1 MVNPKDC
8 KLSIKKQC
16 ELLGIS
22 RSSYYYNPQEISEEE
37 SKLLRLLDEQYM
49 KTPFYGSRKMTMY
62 LRSLGYKI
70 NRKRV
75 MRLMRQLGLQAI
87 YPKPRTSI
95 ANKEHEIYPYLL
107 RELNIERANQVWC
120 TDITYLPIGKTH
132 FYLVA
137 IMDWFSRKVMSWSIS
152 NTMDVYF
159 CKSALD
165 EALLKYGKPDIFNSD
180 QGSQFTSKKFTD
192 RLKQDK
198 IKISMDGRGRCY
210 DNIFIERLWRSL
222 KYELIYI
229 YEFKDGK
236 ELTKEV
242 KKWINWYNEQ
252 RYHQALDY
260 QTPDTIYWQNLVI

>member
-1 MVNPKDC
+1 MSELSGQYEIHPTVINKWKRKLLEEARKIFEEENQGKKGKKDSKAQIDELYRQIGQLKVEKDFLANRSERLGLPTRKTLVNPKDC
-8 KLSIKKQC
+8 QLSIEKQC

-62 LRSLGYKI
+62 LRSLGYRI

-75 MRLMRQLGLQAI
+75 MRLMRQLGLQTI

-107 RELNIERANQVWC
+107 RELNIEKSNQVWC

-137 IMDWFSRKVMSWSIS
+137 IMDWFSS
-152 NTMDVYF
+152 
-159 CKSALD
+159 
-165 EALLKYGKPDIFNSD
+165 
-180 QGSQFTSKKFTD
+180 
-192 RLKQDK
+192 
-198 IKISMDGRGRCY
+198 
-210 DNIFIERLWRSL
+210 
-222 KYELIYI
+222 
-229 YEFKDGK
+229 
-236 ELTKEV
+236 
-242 KKWINWYNEQ
+242 
-252 RYHQALDY
+252 
-260 QTPDTIYWQNLVI
+260 

>member
-1 MVNPKDC
+1 
-8 KLSIKKQC
+8 
-16 ELLGIS
+16 
-22 RSSYYYNPQEISEEE
+22 
-37 SKLLRLLDEQYM
+37 
-49 KTPFYGSRKMTMY
+49 MTMY

-152 NTMDVYF
+152 N
-159 CKSALD
+159 
-165 EALLKYGKPDIFNSD
+165 
-180 QGSQFTSKKFTD
+180 
-192 RLKQDK
+192 
-198 IKISMDGRGRCY
+198 
-210 DNIFIERLWRSL
+210 
-222 KYELIYI
+222 
-229 YEFKDGK
+229 
-236 ELTKEV
+236 
-242 KKWINWYNEQ
+242 
-252 RYHQALDY
+252 
-260 QTPDTIYWQNLVI
+260 

>member
-120 TDITYLPIGKTH
+120 NRYDLPPH
-132 FYLVA
+132 
-137 IMDWFSRKVMSWSIS
+137 
-152 NTMDVYF
+152 
-159 CKSALD
+159 
-165 EALLKYGKPDIFNSD
+165 
-180 QGSQFTSKKFTD
+180 
-192 RLKQDK
+192 RLK
-198 IKISMDGRGRCY
+198 
-210 DNIFIERLWRSL
+210 
-222 KYELIYI
+222 
-229 YEFKDGK
+229 K
-236 ELTKEV
+236 E
-242 KKWINWYNEQ
+242 
-252 RYHQALDY
+252 
-260 QTPDTIYWQNLVI
+260 

>member
-1 MVNPKDC
+1 
-8 KLSIKKQC
+8 
-16 ELLGIS
+16 
-22 RSSYYYNPQEISEEE
+22 
-37 SKLLRLLDEQYM
+37 
-49 KTPFYGSRKMTMY
+49 
-62 LRSLGYKI
+62 
-70 NRKRV
+70 
-75 MRLMRQLGLQAI
+75 
-87 YPKPRTSI
+87 
-95 ANKEHEIYPYLL
+95 
-107 RELNIERANQVWC
+107 
-120 TDITYLPIGKTH
+120 
-132 FYLVA
+132 
-137 IMDWFSRKVMSWSIS
+137 MDWFSRKVMSWSIS

-222 KYELIYI
+222 EYELIYI

-242 KKWINWYNEQ
+242 KKWINWYNEE